1 LYSSTGKSFAS
12 LGFVQVRYLTKVEPE
27 GVIVNIRKFVPLE
40 VPDKAF
46 QIPFN
51 FRDFLKF
58 DEFLNI
64 IQVVCTC
71 RSARFQPSSLSS
83 AALSEVISFSSQFFA
98 ILRPSPH
105 SLESKKFNCI

>member
-12 LGFVQVRYLTKVEPE
+12 LGFMQVRYLIEFKPE
-27 GVIVNIRKFVPLE
+27 GMIVNIRKFVPLE

-64 IQVVCTC
+64 KLKNVNVKRMPCKLQVVQTH
-71 RSARFQPSSLSS
+71 
-83 AALSEVISFSSQFFA
+83 FSSVDDLFP
-98 ILRPSPH
+98 IPSKNFIT
-105 SLESKKFNCI
+105 SMYRDL